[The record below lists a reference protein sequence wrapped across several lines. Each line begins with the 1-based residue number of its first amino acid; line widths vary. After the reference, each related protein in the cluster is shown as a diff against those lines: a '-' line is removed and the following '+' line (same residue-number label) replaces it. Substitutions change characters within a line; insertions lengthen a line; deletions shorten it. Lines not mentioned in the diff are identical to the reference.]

1 MLPPP
6 NIVLPVLFAP
16 PPNMFV
22 PVFAFEPKP
31 EAEGKLDTVRRG
43 GRGDVAEHIG
53 AVARKGIQK
62 FTQECVHT
70 SRCVVV
76 R

>member
-16 PPNMFV
+16 PPNMLV

-43 GRGDVAEHIG
+43 GRGDVARRIE
-53 AVARKGIQK
+53 AVACKGIQEFK
-62 FTQECVHT
+62 QDFALT
-70 SRCVVV
+70 S
-76 R
+76 